1 MGIVQPGLGRLVQLL
16 IDPEVGT
23 RHSRTGEIDADRAG
37 VRRTTRRLPGL
48 PAERNAT
55 EGKEADHHRQDSDN
69 RELSPRQK
77 LHEKT
82 SDPL

>member
-1 MGIVQPGLGRLVQLL
+1 MPIAPV
-16 IDPEVGT
+16 
-23 RHSRTGEIDADRAG
+23 SDAPPLAACR
-37 VRRTTRRLPGL
+37 GL

-55 EGKEADHHRQDSDN
+55 EGKEADHHREDSGN
-69 RELSPRQK
+69 REFLLGR